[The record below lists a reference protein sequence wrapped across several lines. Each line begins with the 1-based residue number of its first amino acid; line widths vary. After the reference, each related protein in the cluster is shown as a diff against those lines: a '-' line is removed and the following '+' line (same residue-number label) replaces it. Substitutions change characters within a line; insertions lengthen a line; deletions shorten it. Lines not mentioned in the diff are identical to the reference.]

1 MKIKELIPTGI
12 QIIEGKSQ
20 YFISETDFMFKGIK
34 ILKDSLISNDGERIQ
49 VNHSGLGFF
58 SSLIENRELSFEKVS
73 ECDFELNKLES
84 GRSYIWHNNHFDSG
98 FNGDYSKYFDR
109 INELAKIE
117 FGDITFSSFF
127 YDFNYKKN
135 ILEYFISTKKNVLKV
150 GTKAINLPENVVV
163 SRIQGSS
170 ELYRLNSINKNEG
183 FTYNNIL
190 FKEGRIDERGNL
202 IGDINESISVFLI
215 RDEKKEEIKLS
226 KGVEL
231 IIEPNYKII
240 IGSRLFL
247 ESSGHNPNLS
257 GIEVYL

>member
-1 MKIKELIPTGI
+1 MKIKELIPSGI
-12 QIIEGKSQ
+12 EIIEGKSQ
-20 YFISETDFMFKGIK
+20 YFISEADIMFKGIK
-34 ILKDSLISNDGERIQ
+34 ILKDSLILNDGERIQ

-58 SSLIENRELSFEKVS
+58 SSLIEKRFSIEKVS
-73 ECDFELNKLES
+73 ECDFELNELES
-84 GRSYIWHNNHFDSG
+84 GRSYIWHNNHFDPK
-98 FNGDYSKYFDR
+98 FHGDYSKYFDR
-109 INELAKIE
+109 INELAKLE
-117 FGDITFSSFF
+117 FRDITFSSFF

-150 GTKAINLPENVVV
+150 GTNTINLPENVIVA
-163 SRIQGSS
+163 RNQGSS
-170 ELYRLNSINKNEG
+170 EVYWLISINKNEG

-190 FKEGRIDERGNL
+190 FKEGRINELGNL

-215 RDEKKEEIKLS
+215 RDKKKEEIKLS

-231 IIEPNYKII
+231 IIEPNNKIF

-247 ESSGHNPNLS
+247 ESSRHDPNLS